1 MPDPDVYGTRGEIR
15 QGGKPRPAQ
24 EAASLL
30 DNLGCRLHK
39 FIRKRDALLLGGSR
53 VDEEFEVVAAF
64 EGDVAGFFTLQN
76 ARHHA
81 AGLFAEI
88 AVVDAHRSD
97 RATHHAVGVGGDEG
111 HLGVDTYLHQRLVG
125 RHHAVVGV
133 GVDDIDLADQT
144 AGGGTDVDR

>member
-1 MPDPDVYGTRGEIR
+1 MDMMKKAKSDARPGRVWHPGREIR

-88 AVVDAHRSD
+88 AVVDAHRRSEE
-97 RATHHAVGVGGDEG
+97 RRVGKEC
-111 HLGVDTYLHQRLVG
+111 
-125 RHHAVVGV
+125 
-133 GVDDIDLADQT
+133 
-144 AGGGTDVDR
+144 